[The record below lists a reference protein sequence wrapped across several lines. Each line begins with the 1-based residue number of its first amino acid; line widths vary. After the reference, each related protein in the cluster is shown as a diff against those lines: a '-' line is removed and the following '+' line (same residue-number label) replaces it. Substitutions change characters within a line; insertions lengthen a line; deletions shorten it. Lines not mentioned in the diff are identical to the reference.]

1 MSLFIILLALLQIH
15 FTFYFHLLFNIFVF
29 CSDYFNSTDL
39 HIGVTTSTGVI
50 VEFDRCGLRKS
61 LDKGCK
67 TLWAQSLLVESV
79 PEAWIDHWDGVLAEV

>member
-1 MSLFIILLALLQIH
+1 MC
-15 FTFYFHLLFNIFVF
+15 

-79 PEAWIDHWDGVLAEV
+79 PEAWIDHWDDVLTEVCCEIGIIIGDWLIHCTNNIN